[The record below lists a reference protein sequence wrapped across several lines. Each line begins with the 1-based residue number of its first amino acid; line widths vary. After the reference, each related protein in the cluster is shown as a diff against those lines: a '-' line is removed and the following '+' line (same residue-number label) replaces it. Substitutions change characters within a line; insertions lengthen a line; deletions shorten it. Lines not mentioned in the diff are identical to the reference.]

1 MTLNLIKM
9 KTNFI
14 YICTFLLLLSC
25 GKDESVSPIKKNVQE
40 VVFTSGIMEM
50 ENEYIL
56 SAKVDGILTELNLKE
71 GDSVTTNQT
80 IAILDSEVQKSQLN
94 ESVIVFNDSK
104 KNALPSSPQLQN
116 LKAQIIQA
124 QEQLSFDEEQFNTY
138 KDLWNKKS
146 VSQVD
151 YEKKKLQFETSK
163 SNLIGLQENYEDRKN
178 ALQLSVQRNKEQVN
192 MQQAMLNDYFLKTKS
207 NGIITNVFKEPG
219 ELVRRGEEV
228 LKIGSGNYIVKL
240 YVSEE
245 DITQIQ
251 LDQTVIVSLNTYLE
265 RTFMAKVSKIYP
277 SFNESEQSYIIEA
290 RFDELPEKLFSGTQL
305 QANIQTDEKKD
316 ILLIPTAFLKNN
328 KVKLENG
335 DLIAIEIGFS
345 NNEWTQVKS
354 GITENDVI
362 VKQ

>member
-1 MTLNLIKM
+1 M

-25 GKDESVSPIKKNVQE
+25 GKEESVSPIKKNVQE
-40 VVFTSGIMEM
+40 VVFASGIMEM
-50 ENEYIL
+50 ENEYVL
-56 SAKVDGILTELNLKE
+56 SAKVDAVLTQLNLKE
-71 GDSVTTNQT
+71 GDSVANDLT
-80 IAILDSEVQKSQLN
+80 IAILDSDVQKSQLN
-94 ESVIVFNDSK
+94 ESVIVLNDSK

-116 LKAQIIQA
+116 LKAQIVQA

-192 MQQAMLNDYFLKTKS
+192 MQQAMLNDYTLKAKS

-228 LKIGSGNYIVKL
+228 LKIGSGSYIIKL

-251 LDQTVIVSLNTYLE
+251 LDQTVIVNLNTYVN
-265 RTFMAKVSKIYP
+265 RTFKARVSKIYP
-277 SFNESEQSYIIEA
+277 GFDESEQSYIIEA

-305 QANIQTDEKKD
+305 QANIQMAEKKD
-316 ILLIPTAFLKNN
+316 ILLIPTPFLKNN
-328 KVKLENG
+328 KVMLQNG
-335 DLIAIEIGFS
+335 DLIPIEIGFS
-345 NNEWTQVKS
+345 NNKWTEVKS

>member
-14 YICTFLLLLSC
+14 YICTFLQLLSC
-25 GKDESVSPIKKNVQE
+25 GKKESVSPIKKNIQK
-40 VVFTSGIMEM
+40 VVFASGIMVM
-50 ENEYIL
+50 ENEYVL
-56 SAKVDGILTELNLKE
+56 SAKVDAILIHLNLKE
-71 GDSVTTNQT
+71 GDSVIPNQT
-80 IAILDSEVQKSQLN
+80 IAVLDSEVQKSQLN

-124 QEQLSFDEEQFNTY
+124 QEQFSFDEEQFNAY

-163 SNLIGLQENYEDRKN
+163 SNLLGLQENYEDRKN
-178 ALQLSVQRNKEQVN
+178 ALKLSVQRNKEQLN
-192 MQQAMLNDYFLKTKS
+192 MQQAMLNDYKLKAKS
-207 NGIITNVFKEPG
+207 NGIITNVYKEPG

-228 LKIGSGNYIVKL
+228 LKIGGGNYIIKL
-240 YVSEE
+240 YISEE

-251 LDQTVIVSLNTYLE
+251 LDQVVIVSLNTYLD
-265 RTFMAKVSKIYP
+265 RTFKAKVSKIYP
-277 SFNESEQSYIIEA
+277 SFNEPEQSYIIEA
-290 RFDELPEKLFSGTQL
+290 KFNELPEKLFSGTQL
-305 QANIQTDEKKD
+305 QANIETDEKKD
-316 ILLIPTAFLKNN
+316 VLLIPTTYLKNN

-335 DLIAIEIGFS
+335 DLIPIEIGFS
-345 NNEWTQVKS
+345 NNEWTEVKS
-354 GITENDVI
+354 GISENDII